1 MFGKISR
8 LFFKIHKTLSFFI
21 SISAGRFDNF
31 PYFVYNKT
39 VSDSGSCGALKQ
51 TRVEPYQVQF
61 SSAYVQRGKSELH
74 TAG

>member
-31 PYFVYNKT
+31 PHFVYNKT
-39 VSDSGSCGALKQ
+39 VSDSGSCGALMRNEESPSFIQ
-51 TRVEPYQVQF
+51 QDN
-61 SSAYVQRGKSELH
+61 G
-74 TAG
+74 